1 MPLPKPVDEAVE
13 ILPALM
19 RRMERLETRLKLL
32 EEEQRGGIDLSRFYN
47 PPGEDG
53 P

>member
-1 MPLPKPVDEAVE
+1 MPRPKPADETQQL
-13 ILPALM
+13 LPQML

-32 EEEQRGGIDLSRFYN
+32 EDEQRGGIDLTRFY
-47 PPGEDG
+47 G